1 MLAFFLPVF
10 LLLLLVGLPVFFGL
24 LLAPGMLLWLNGQE
38 RDIALLYRNVYNGMD
53 SFPLMALPFFVLA
66 GELMNKGGITMRLV
80 EFSQALMGHF
90 RGGLAHVNILSSMLF
105 AGLSGSAVADT
116 SALGSTLI
124 PAMEKNGYTRK
135 FAAAITA
142 ASSVIGP
149 IIPPS
154 GIMIIYAYV
163 MGESVAALFLAGIVP
178 GILVGVGLMLVVRLM
193 ADRYDLPKA
202 ERIVNR
208 GQVISP
214 LEGWVSFVLL
224 RINFAGVLAAA
235 FAGVSAFLRA
245 ASVADISLNG
255 WLVFLIFLPIAH
267 LLLMR
272 LRSVVSPDFRVICK
286 KAVAPLQTPII
297 ILGGILVG
305 VFTPTEASA
314 VAVAYALIISFGVLR
329 SMQLSDLPAVFMRAA
344 LSASTILLLV
354 GAAVAFKTV
363 VSLSHAP
370 EQMAAFILDL
380 SDNPLIL
387 LFLINILLFI
397 VGMFLDAGPAIII
410 LGPILGPIFVDLGVH
425 PVHFAIIMSVNLT
438 VGLATPPMGLVLF
451 VASSV
456 SGEKVET
463 ISKAILPFLAVEVLV
478 IFLITY
484 VPAISMTIPRLTGFV
499 Q

>member
-1 MLAFFLPVF
+1 MLIWFLPVF
-10 LLLLLVGLPVFFGL
+10 LAFLLIGLPVFFAL
-24 LLAPGMLLWLNGQE
+24 LFAPGLLLWLNGQE
-38 RDIALLYRNVYNGMD
+38 RDLALLYRNLYNGMD
-53 SFPLMALPFFVLA
+53 SFPLMALPFFMLA
-66 GELMNKGGITMRLV
+66 GELMNRGGITLRLV
-80 EFSQALMGHF
+80 DFSQALMGHL
-90 RGGLAHVNILSSMLF
+90 RGGLAHVNILSSILF

-116 SALGSTLI
+116 SAIGGTLI
-124 PAMEKNGYTRK
+124 PAMQKNGYTRK
-135 FAAAITA
+135 FAAAVTA

-178 GILVGVGLMLVVRLM
+178 GLLVGIGLMVMVRLL

-202 ERIVNR
+202 ERVVKS
-208 GQVISP
+208 GQSITP
-214 LEGWVSFVLL
+214 LEGIVSFVLL
-224 RINFAGVLAAA
+224 RINVAGLLVAA
-235 FAGVSAFLRA
+235 FNGVAVFLGGIDVNR
-245 ASVADISLNG
+245 
-255 WLVFLIFLPIAH
+255 WLVFLILLPLAH
-267 LLLMR
+267 VLLLR
-272 LRSVVSPDFRVICK
+272 LRRNVSAEFRTVCK

-297 ILGGILVG
+297 ILGGILIG

-314 VAVAYALIISFGVLR
+314 IAVAYALIVSFFVLR
-329 SMQLSDLPAVFMRAA
+329 SLKLSDLPEVLTKSA
-344 LSASTILLLV
+344 LSSATVLLLV

-370 EQMAAFILDL
+370 EILAETIL
-380 SDNPLIL
+380 SLSQNPLIL
-387 LFLINILLFI
+387 LFLINVLLFV

-410 LGPILGPIFVDLGVH
+410 LGPILAPIFVDLGVH

-451 VASSV
+451 VASQV

-463 ISKAILPFLAVEVLV
+463 ISKAILPFLAVEILV

-484 VPAISMTIPRLTGFV
+484 IPAISMTVPRWAGFV

>member
-1 MLAFFLPVF
+1 MLVWFLPVF
-10 LLLLLVGLPVFFGL
+10 LILLMIGLPVFFAL
-24 LLAPGMLLWLNGQE
+24 LFAPGVLLWLNGQE
-38 RDIALLYRNVYNGMD
+38 RDMALLYRNLYNGMD
-53 SFPLMALPFFVLA
+53 SFPLMALPFFMLA
-66 GELMNKGGITMRLV
+66 GELMNRGGITTRLV
-80 EFSQALMGHF
+80 EFSQALMGHL
-90 RGGLAHVNILSSMLF
+90 RGGLAHVNILSSILF

-135 FAAAITA
+135 FAAAVTA

-178 GILVGVGLMLVVRLM
+178 GILVGVGLMIVVRLV

-202 ERIVNR
+202 ERIVHR
-208 GQVISP
+208 DQTIST
-214 LEGWVSFVLL
+214 LEHWVSFVLL
-224 RINFAGVLAAA
+224 RLNLGGVLYAIYAVGTDA
-235 FAGVSAFLRA
+235 FGGASAVSGWVIFGGLLV
-245 ASVADISLNG
+245 VAHVV
-255 WLVFLIFLPIAH
+255 LVG
-267 LLLMR
+267 MR
-272 LRSVVSPDFRVICK
+272 SRVSHDFRIVCK
-286 KAVAPLQTPII
+286 KAVAPLQAPII

-305 VFTPTEASA
+305 IFTPTEASA
-314 VAVAYALIISFGVLR
+314 VAVAYALVVSFFVLR
-329 SMQLSDLPAVFMRAA
+329 SMRLSDLPSILTKSA
-344 LSASTILLLV
+344 LGASTVLLLV

-370 EQMAAFILDL
+370 EQLASIILSL
-380 SDNPLIL
+380 SEDPLIL
-387 LFLINILLFI
+387 LFLINMLLFV

-410 LGPILGPIFVDLGVH
+410 LGPILAPIFTDIGVH

-456 SGEKVET
+456 SGERVET
-463 ISKAILPFLAVEVLV
+463 IARAILPFLAVEIFV

-484 VPAISMTIPRLTGFV
+484 FPAVSMTIPRLTGFV